1 MRKRTL
7 TLGGALLALLLASVL
22 LATAV
27 SGGSAVQGPTGGG
40 VNVTPPG
47 KTKLAEQGITVGRSY
62 NNDVSRPASELAKL
76 PAKQQPQREAAEN
89 ATIHKVQRSVTDPVV
104 QSTPANPNMPGT
116 TLNFDGI
123 PFPGV
128 VCNCAPP
135 DTNGE
140 VGLDQYVQIVNEGF
154 QVFNKSTGAS
164 LLGPVAIASLWNGF
178 GGLCETNGF
187 GDPVVLFDQLA
198 NRWVITQ
205 FAGNFPATPITDQ
218 CIAVSTSSDATGTFA
233 RYAFHMT
240 DNFYDYPKFGVW
252 PDAYYASANIF
263 NASGTAFLGPQAFAF
278 DRSAMLAGTPATF
291 IAGPLGSPTDDAF
304 MPADLDG
311 MTPPPAGS
319 PNPYVSVGTNATWPV
334 HKFHVDFANPANST
348 FTQTA
353 TLTPAPFTPLGG
365 GIPQAD
371 TADQLDTL
379 ADRGMFRNAY
389 RNFGDHES

>member
-47 KTKLAEQGITVGRSY
+47 KTKPAEQGITVGRSY

-104 QSTPANPNMPGT
+104 QSTPANPNMPAT

-154 QVFNKSTGAS
+154 QVFNKNTGAS

-263 NASGTAFLGPQAFAF
+263 NSSGSAFLGPQAFAF
-278 DRSAMLAGTPATF
+278 DRNAMLAGTPATF
-291 IAGPLGSPTDDAF
+291 ISGPLGSPTDDAF

-319 PNPYVSVGTNATWPV
+319 PNPYVSVGTL
-334 HKFHVDFANPANST
+334 S
-348 FTQTA
+348 Q
-353 TLTPAPFTPLGG
+353 
-365 GIPQAD
+365 
-371 TADQLDTL
+371 
-379 ADRGMFRNAY
+379 
-389 RNFGDHES
+389 